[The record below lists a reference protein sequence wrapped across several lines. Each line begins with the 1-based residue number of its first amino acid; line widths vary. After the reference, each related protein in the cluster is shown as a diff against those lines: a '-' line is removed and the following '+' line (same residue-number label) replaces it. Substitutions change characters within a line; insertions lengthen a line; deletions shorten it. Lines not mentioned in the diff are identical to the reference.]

1 MHVIMFHCNRKLR
14 CMTLIELMTA
24 LSITLLLLAISIPI
38 FIKQAK
44 TTNIESSSR
53 VVEEFINRARNFAFN
68 PNQEFPQK
76 YNVTFSA
83 GKDGKSLNAIIQGY
97 YRPITAAGN
106 ETSVENV
113 DQINIPGII
122 SQNGYPVSIDFEPI
136 TGRLIDT
143 SVGLPIVLKAFSSND
158 TKTISINSL
167 GNVEVGQ

>member
-1 MHVIMFHCNRKLR
+1 
-14 CMTLIELMTA
+14 MTLIELVTA
-24 LSITLLLLAISIPI
+24 LSITLLLLAISVPI

-44 TTNIESSSR
+44 TTNVETSSR

-83 GKDGKSLNAIIQGY
+83 GADGRSLSAIIQGY
-97 YRPITAAGN
+97 YRPINAAGT
-106 ETSVENV
+106 ETSVENI
-113 DQINIPGII
+113 DQINVPGIV
-122 SQNGYPVSIDFEPI
+122 SQNGYPISIDFEPI

-143 SVGLPIVLKAFSSND
+143 SVGLPIVIKASSNND

-167 GNVEVGQ
+167 GNVEVSK